1 MDNLLRKLMDAED
14 KFLANVMYPE
24 LGWESHQLNLT
35 PAEVRK
41 LTNAGFISVVY
52 KSNKHTS
59 YKLNRETIEKYLNSS
74 RELYSLYPQEKGV
87 PNNLFD
93 TIYGYDDI
101 KENVRNFIKR
111 GSRGGFLFIGP
122 PASAKTLFL
131 MEISR
136 LPDSVYITASASTKV
151 GIRDILMDDEPK
163 YLCIDELD
171 KATNRDYD
179 LLLSLTETGIVQK
192 NIHDTSIQRVL
203 GTQVFAAANR
213 GKHIPPEI
221 MSRLITLNIRAYNM
235 DELRQVGEWMLI
247 RREHIPEATAKAIVG
262 LSLAELKISDVRD
275 FVKIARLRSGDD
287 MNSVMDAVNFLK
299 KYS

>member
-1 MDNLLRKLMDAED
+1 MDNLLRRLMELED
-14 KFLANVMYPE
+14 KFLSEIAYPE

-59 YKLNRETIEKYLNSS
+59 YKLNREAIERQLNAT
-74 RELYSLYPQEKGV
+74 RELNALYPQESTI
-87 PNNLFD
+87 PDNLFD

-101 KENVRNFIKR
+101 KQNVLNFIKR
-111 GSRGGFLFIGP
+111 GNRGGFLFIGP

-136 LPDSVYITASASTKV
+136 LPDSMYITASSSTKV

-192 NIHDTSIQRVL
+192 NIHDTSVQKVL

-213 GKHIPPEI
+213 GNHIPPEI
-221 MSRLITLNIRAYNM
+221 KSRLITLNIRAYSM
-235 DELRQVGEWMLI
+235 DELRQVGEWMLV
-247 RREHIPEATAKAIVG
+247 RRENIPESTAKAIVG
-262 LSLAELKISDVRD
+262 LSLTELNISDVRD
-275 FVKIARLRSGDD
+275 FIKIARLRSGDD
-287 MNSVMDAVNFLK
+287 MASVMNAINFLK